1 LEYYQKALPISE
13 GLNTGDSQ
21 NIEYRYAASRIYLGI
36 GEALYKLRK
45 EDEALQNLRRAV
57 ELQKSIAIVSPERI
71 WNLRVLSRAYTLMA
85 GALLNRGHQDQA
97 LDALREGLTVADR
110 ILERAPSSL
119 YHQLDRA
126 DVLEATGQYYLA
138 LAKRPGGGA
147 ADSKRLSVEGRA
159 CFQKSLA
166 IWQNWTQRNIAAPY
180 SGRRKSQVL
189 AYLTSCDQL

>member
-1 LEYYQKALPISE
+1 MPLSE

-21 NIEYRYAASRIYLGI
+21 NIEYCYAASRIYLGI

-57 ELQKSIAIVSPERI
+57 ELQKSIAIVAPERI
-71 WNLRVLSRAYTLMA
+71 WNLRVLSRAYTLMG

-97 LDALREGLTVADR
+97 WALHEGLGVADR

-126 DVLEATGQYYLA
+126 DVLEAMGQYYLV
-138 LAKRPGGGA
+138 LAKHPGGRL
-147 ADSKRLSVEGRA
+147 ADSKRLKTEGRSY
-159 CFQKSLA
+159 FQESLA
-166 IWQNWTQRNIAAPY
+166 IWQDWTRRNVATPY
-180 SGRRKSQVL
+180 SGRRESQVL